1 MRHGVDG
8 RKFGRNTSHRV
19 AMLKNLAN
27 NLIKMEQIVTTIEKA
42 KETRRVAERLITLA
56 KRDTLNSRRL
66 AFARTRDNEVVAKLF
81 DTFNERYK
89 NRNGGYTRIVKVSES
104 RWGDGAN
111 MAMIEMVD
119 HPKLDRKKK
128 AKVASEA
135 GDPTEQ
141 TPADPFNKFR
151 KLFGGKKAKTGVKA
165 ESDASPKAAKA
176 AKEAKAVTAEKK
188 AEKMTA
194 ESKAAKESKAEKK
207 TSAKKSEK

>member
-1 MRHGVDG
+1 
-8 RKFGRNTSHRV
+8 
-19 AMLKNLAN
+19 MLKNLAI
-27 NLIKMEQIVTTIEKA
+27 NLIKHEQIVTTIEKA
-42 KETRRVAERLITLA
+42 KETRRVVERLITLA

-89 NRNGGYTRIVKVSES
+89 GRSGGYTRIVKVSET
-104 RWGDGAN
+104 RWGDGAK

-128 AKVASEA
+128 AKVAAE

-151 KLFGGKKAKTGVKA
+151 KLFGGKKNA
-165 ESDASPKAAKA
+165 KAAVKTDGESTPKA
-176 AKEAKAVTAEKK
+176 AKEAKAPK
-188 AEKMTA
+188 AE
-194 ESKAAKESKAEKK
+194 KAAKEAKAPA
-207 TSAKKSEK
+207 AKKSPAKKGDK